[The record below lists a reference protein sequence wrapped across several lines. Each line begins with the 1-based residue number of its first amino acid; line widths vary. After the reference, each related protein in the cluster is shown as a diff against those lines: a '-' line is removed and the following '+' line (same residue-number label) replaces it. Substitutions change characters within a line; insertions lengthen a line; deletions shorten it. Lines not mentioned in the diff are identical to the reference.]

1 MAEGSKAQ
9 GPVNPMD
16 FWKQWSENSMKMWTN
31 VLDGD
36 KGTFVEPYGLYR
48 QWLKSIEVAQEQMK
62 SGTKETMDP
71 TEFWKQWY
79 EAATKAWAKAAEMGG
94 DPLGLT
100 AQWLKMMEE
109 NRAKIFAGGAISAGP
124 FTLFKQWYDASRE
137 TWAKVV
143 GDIVGNEKFIE
154 DASRLLESYTSY
166 YTATRRANEDYF
178 RNLQLPTRS
187 DLARVA
193 EIIIALEEKVDR
205 LDDALDDIED
215 GKSQVAT
222 KDVIRELEGRLSNI
236 EKKLDSI
243 SSVLEKL
250 ETIEKLA
257 KSAEGIEKKL
267 DQLIDAVAKNE
278 TRNSSTSTKVD
289 VAATRKSTRKDTRN
303 PKAENSKAEVEAKQ
317 TV

>member
-36 KGTFVEPYGLYR
+36 RGTFVEPYGLYR

-193 EIIIALEEKVDR
+193 EIIIALEEKVDH

-257 KSAEGIEKKL
+257 KSAEGIEKEL

>member
-36 KGTFVEPYGLYR
+36 RGTFVEPYGLYR

>member
-1 MAEGSKAQ
+1 MTEGSKAQ
-9 GPVNPMD
+9 GPANPMD

-36 KGTFVEPYGLYR
+36 RGTFAEPYGLYR

-62 SGTKETMDP
+62 SNSKGAMDP

-79 EAATKAWAKAAEMGG
+79 EAATKAWAKAAEVGG

-109 NRAKIFAGGAISAGP
+109 NRAKIFAGGVVSADP

-137 TWAKVV
+137 TWAKIAE
-143 GDIVGNEKFIE
+143 DIVGNEKFIE
-154 DASRLLESYTSY
+154 DASQFLESYTSY
-166 YTATRRANEDYF
+166 YAATRRANENYF

-193 EIIIALEEKVDR
+193 EIIIALEEKVDH

-303 PKAENSKAEVEAKQ
+303 PKAENSKAEVEAK
-317 TV
+317 

>member
-9 GPVNPMD
+9 GPLNPMD

-31 VLDGD
+31 VVEGE

-62 SGTKETMDP
+62 AGTKETMDP

-79 EAATKAWAKAAEMGG
+79 EAATRAWAKAAEMGG

-109 NRAKIFAGGAISAGP
+109 NRAKIFAGGATTADP
-124 FTLFKQWYDASRE
+124 FTFFKQWYDASRE
-137 TWAKVV
+137 TWAKIV

-154 DASRLLESYTSY
+154 DASQLLESYTSY

-205 LDDALDDIED
+205 IDDALDDIED

-222 KDVIRELEGRLSNI
+222 KDVIRELEERLSNV
-236 EKKLDSI
+236 ERKLDTI

-250 ETIEKLA
+250 ETVEKLA
-257 KSAEGIEKKL
+257 KSTEGIEKKL
-267 DQLIDAVAKNE
+267 DRFIDAVAKNE
-278 TRNSSTSTKVD
+278 ARHSSTSTLVD
-289 VAATRKSTRKDTRN
+289 VEATRKSTRKNARN
-303 PKAENSKAEVEAKQ
+303 PKAEDSKAEVEAKR

>member
-1 MAEGSKAQ
+1 MTEGSKAQ
-9 GPVNPMD
+9 GPANPMD

-36 KGTFVEPYGLYR
+36 RGTFVEPYGLYR

-109 NRAKIFAGGAISAGP
+109 NRAKIFAGGVVSADP

-137 TWAKVV
+137 TWAKIAE
-143 GDIVGNEKFIE
+143 DIVGNEKFIE

-193 EIIIALEEKVDR
+193 EIIIALEEKVDH

-303 PKAENSKAEVEAKQ
+303 PKAENSKAEVEAK
-317 TV
+317 

>member
-1 MAEGSKAQ
+1 MTEGSKAQ
-9 GPVNPMD
+9 GPANPMD

-36 KGTFVEPYGLYR
+36 RGTFVEPYGLYR

-193 EIIIALEEKVDR
+193 EIIIALEEKVDH